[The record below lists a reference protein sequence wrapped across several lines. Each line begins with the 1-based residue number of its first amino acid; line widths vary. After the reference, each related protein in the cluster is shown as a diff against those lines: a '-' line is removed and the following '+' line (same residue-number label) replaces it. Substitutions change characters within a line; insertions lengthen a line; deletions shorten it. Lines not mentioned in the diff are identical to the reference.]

1 MQTWP
6 GGGAKDQPTDQM
18 WKIMLTWPD
27 CGAARTA
34 NLVLQKGGM
43 FVANLQG
50 EDNDDDADYDDDN
63 NDDDD
68 DGHHSSSSRRTPA
81 PLV

>member
-1 MQTWP
+1 
-6 GGGAKDQPTDQM
+6 
-18 WKIMLTWPD
+18 MLTLPD

-50 EDNDDDADYDDDN
+50 EEMMTTLMILMTTMTMMMPMMTII
-63 NDDDD
+63 
-68 DGHHSSSSRRTPA
+68 HHPSEE
-81 PLV
+81 PLRHWIV